1 MIDKICKVYRHELT
15 EIIGLMNNAGKL
27 IHLDKFGY
35 LLDMDGCVADFRKQ
49 IEYILS
55 VEKAPNEKPIAIYD
69 STLPTDYDPTEWMTR
84 EEAVSAPQPVCV
96 LIDADGNP
104 QGVLVRALGER
115 FVVEPKDFNDGE
127 EMTWDEAMSALKK
140 AGKTTFNKQQTYIIL
155 SLLENINAALL
166 SIGGDE
172 LSSYHWAATEYIS
185 GSAWYVGFG
194 RGNFGVNGKYSS
206 NVVRAIRQFS

>member
-27 IHLDKFGY
+27 INLDKFGY

-127 EMTWDEAMSALKK
+127 EMTWDEAMSALKE
-140 AGKTTFNKQQTYIIL
+140 AGKTTFNKRLSYIIL
-155 SLLENINAALL
+155 FLLENINAALL

-172 LSSYHWAATEYIS
+172 LSSSRWAAAEYNS
-185 GSAWYVGFG
+185 SNAWFV
-194 RGNFGVNGKYSS
+194 NFGSGYFGYTNKYNSD
-206 NVVRAIRQFS
+206 VVRAVAAF